1 MCYHIFVS
9 VFEKPKSQQE
19 GSYIS
24 VKKTIKSKRYN
35 TATAKTLY
43 RWTNGANPDEHSYRE
58 ESLCVGTRNK
68 VIFLYTSTG
77 VKGQSEE
84 QRIIPLTR
92 ESAIE
97 WLRIHVPSAGVIPNT
112 IDEVLLELDSFILSI
127 DSRKRTFS
135 IAPAAWE
142 LLEKE
147 SEAANCSMSS
157 LVNFAVLK
165 TYGKDE

>member
-1 MCYHIFVS
+1 M
-9 VFEKPKSQQE
+9 
-19 GSYIS
+19 
-24 VKKTIKSKRYN
+24 KKTIKAKRYN

-97 WLRIHVPSAGVIPNT
+97 WLRSHVSTADAISK
-112 IDEVLLELDSFILSI
+112 IDEILLELDSFLLSA

-147 SEAANCSMSS
+147 SESANCSMSS

-165 TYGKDE
+165 AYGKDE